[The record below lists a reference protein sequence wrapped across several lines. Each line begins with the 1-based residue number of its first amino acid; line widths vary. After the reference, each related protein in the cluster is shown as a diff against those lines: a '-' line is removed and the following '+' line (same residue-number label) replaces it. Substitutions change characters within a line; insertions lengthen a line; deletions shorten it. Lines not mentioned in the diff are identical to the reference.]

1 IRAENRGMQVET
13 HQQAGSELY
22 AWRQFLGPASLRLG
36 VVLLGSGVVCW
47 VAANWP
53 AMTKIQRFA
62 GAQGLLALSAVIAAW
77 AAWRLRE
84 ASGVRR
90 HGVGALLVLAGLFL
104 GALLALLG
112 QTYQTGAD
120 TWELFVWWAL
130 LLLPWALAGA
140 CTVIRMI

>member
-1 IRAENRGMQVET
+1 MQVDT

-22 AWRQFLGPASLRLG
+22 AWRQFLGRATLWLG
-36 VVLLGSGVVCW
+36 VVLLGSAVVCW

-77 AAWRLRE
+77 VAWRLRE
-84 ASGVRR
+84 ATGVRR

-104 GALLALLG
+104 GRCWPCWVKLTRLAPIPG
-112 QTYQTGAD
+112 NCSPGGRCCCCHGRWPAPARRSGC
-120 TWELFVWWAL
+120 F
-130 LLLPWALAGA
+130 GH
-140 CTVIRMI
+140 